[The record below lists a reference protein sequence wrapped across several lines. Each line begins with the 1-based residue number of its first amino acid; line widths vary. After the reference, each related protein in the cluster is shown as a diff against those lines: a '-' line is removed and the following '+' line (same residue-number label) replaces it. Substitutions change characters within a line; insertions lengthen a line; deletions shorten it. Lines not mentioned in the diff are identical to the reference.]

1 MAVEM
6 NHRDDLGT
14 LSDAGSH
21 HASATL
27 DGVDPVR
34 ARAMVRSMLLIRRSE
49 ERVADGVA
57 SGEVRCPCH
66 LAIGQEAVAVGIA
79 EHLRPSD
86 KCFGAH
92 RSHAHYLAL
101 GGSVDRMM
109 AEIHGKD
116 AGCSRGMGGSMHL
129 RDESIGLVGT
139 VPIVGATIPMAVGAG
154 LALKM
159 DGGDGVAV
167 AFFGDG
173 ATEEGTFHESMNLA
187 ASLPSP
193 TVFLCEHNLFSSHL
207 HISLRQPASRVA
219 RYAEAHCVPH
229 RTIDGNDLGLVLRA
243 SAEAVEHARK
253 TRHPFF
259 LEFVTYRWRGHV
271 GHREDLDVGV
281 RRKDDLDL
289 WKRRDPIRRATE
301 ALQSAGH
308 LKAGDLER
316 MDAEVKAQVD
326 EAWRFALR
334 AAYPSERELLGR
346 VFANGGVS

>member
-6 NHRDDLGT
+6 RHRDDLGT
-14 LSDAGSH
+14 LSDPNCHRAPSSLAGMEP
-21 HASATL
+21 AEAKRML
-27 DGVDPVR
+27 R
-34 ARAMVRSMLLIRRSE
+34 AMLLIRRSE
-49 ERVADGVA
+49 ERIAEGVA
-57 SGEVRCPCH
+57 CGEVRCPCH

-79 EHLRPSD
+79 RSLRATD
-86 KCFGAH
+86 RCFGAH

-129 RDESIGLVGT
+129 RDEAVGLVGT

-159 DGGDGVAV
+159 DGGDGVSV

-173 ATEEGTFHESMNLA
+173 ATEEGVFHESMNLA

-193 TVFLCEHNLFSSHL
+193 TVFVCEHNLFSSHL

-229 RTIDGNDLGLVLRA
+229 RTVDGNDLGVLL
-243 SAEAVEHARK
+243 ARWGFC
-253 TRHPFF
+253 P
-259 LEFVTYRWRGHV
+259 
-271 GHREDLDVGV
+271 
-281 RRKDDLDL
+281 
-289 WKRRDPIRRATE
+289 P
-301 ALQSAGH
+301 
-308 LKAGDLER
+308 
-316 MDAEVKAQVD
+316 
-326 EAWRFALR
+326 
-334 AAYPSERELLGR
+334 
-346 VFANGGVS
+346 

>member
-6 NHRDDLGT
+6 RHRDDLGT
-14 LSDAGSH
+14 LSDPACH
-21 HASATL
+21 HAPARL
-27 DGVDPVR
+27 PDVDAAEAKR
-34 ARAMVRSMLLIRRSE
+34 MLRDMLLIRRCE
-49 ERVADGVA
+49 ERIADGVA
-57 SGEVRCPCH
+57 RGEIRCPCH

-79 EHLRPSD
+79 RSLRATD

-92 RSHAHYLAL
+92 RSHAHYVAL

-116 AGCSRGMGGSMHL
+116 SGCSRGMGGSMHL
-129 RDESIGLVGT
+129 RDEAIGLIGT

-159 DGGDGVAV
+159 DGEDAVSV

-173 ATEEGTFHESMNLA
+173 ATEEGVFHESMNLA

-193 TVFLCEHNLFSSHL
+193 TVFVCEHNLFSSHL

-229 RTIDGNDLGLVLRA
+229 RTVDGNDLGAVCEA
-243 SAEAVEHARK
+243 SSEAVRHARA

-289 WKRRDPIRRATE
+289 WKRRDPIRRFAE
-301 ALQSAGH
+301 ALEGAGW
-308 LKAGDLER
+308 LEDGEMAGLDRQVL
-316 MDAEVKAQVD
+316 AQV
-326 EAWRFALR
+326 EAAWEFAVR
-334 AAYPSERELLGR
+334 SPYPDDRELFAR
-346 VFANGGVS
+346 VWANGGPA